1 MIFPSFLLSFFLVSH
16 LLVLHSSGS
25 SCPSG
30 PSSFD
35 CGTHGR
41 FKFPFTNSKTDPDCG
56 LLPLSCDEPAL
67 KVRLGEEGKFIQV
80 SGIDDDAIKI
90 RDPTLKSLIALK
102 DCDFFSYFHRLDFGP
117 VSYTISPNRTFFK
130 CLLPSNP
137 DHEDQSDKYF
147 SDNYIRYRGCEGY
160 TVYYSYPNNTVPT
173 PGSVPYCF
181 SYQLPVVSSLKDQN
195 PPDPFLLLT
204 YDFSVDFHQSKE
216 KGRSRLR
223 LILAIGKDTFHP

>member
-1 MIFPSFLLSFFLVSH
+1 MVFPSFLLSFFLVSH
-16 LLVLHSSGS
+16 LLVLHSSVS
-25 SCPSG
+25 SC

-35 CGTHGR
+35 CGTRGR

-90 RDPTLKSLIALK
+90 SDPMLKNLIDSK
-102 DCDFFSYFHRLDFGP
+102 NCDFFSYFHHLDFGP

-137 DHEDQSDKYF
+137 DHEDLSAKYF

-223 LILAIGKDTFHP
+223 LILSIGKDTFHP